1 MTEKEKPSSNPA
13 SPESDGPRPGGDQ
26 ATNPQINAY
35 AIDRLSQAFETS
47 AKRWELIVYP
57 SLFAFIILAAYGFY
71 LVFSL
76 AKDVHYLAISVD
88 SNMTVLASNMQSI
101 SDNVGQ
107 MSANVR
113 TMAVSVESIS
123 RDVTTLEPMLQ
134 HGGPRSIRSGHDLH
148 HRLHEQRHGR
158 HEPQYQPA
166 HELHELVHAV
176 VTGAGSGPPPWT
188 VRVCRF
194 PSPNARREEGAG
206 APDPPGDNPG
216 GKGGSS

>member
-1 MTEKEKPSSNPA
+1 MAENDLKPGT
-13 SPESDGPRPGGDQ
+13 PESSGLGGQ
-26 ATNPQINAY
+26 GGGEAANAQINAY

-113 TMAVSVESIS
+113 TLAVSVESIS
-123 RDVTTLEPMLQ
+123 RDVSTLEPMLTSMETIDDAIQ
-134 HGGPRSIRSGHDLH
+134 SMTFSTAHMRDDMAVMNRSISRPMSMMNWFM
-148 HRLHEQRHGR
+148 
-158 HEPQYQPA
+158 
-166 HELHELVHAV
+166 
-176 VTGAGSGPPPWT
+176 PW
-188 VRVCRF
+188 
-194 PSPNARREEGAG
+194 
-206 APDPPGDNPG
+206 
-216 GKGGSS
+216 

>member
-1 MTEKEKPSSNPA
+1 MTENHRPSGPNA
-13 SPESDGPRPGGDQ
+13 SHEAPDHGGIQGEVTDSQ
-26 ATNPQINAY
+26 LNAF

-101 SDNVGQ
+101 SDNMGQ

-113 TMAVSVESIS
+113 SMAVGVDSMA
-123 RDVTTLEPMLQ
+123 RDVSTLEPMLTSMENLD
-134 HGGPRSIRSGHDLH
+134 RSVQGMTFTTANMRDDMSIMNRNIS
-148 HRLHEQRHGR
+148 R
-158 HEPQYQPA
+158 PM
-166 HELHELVHAV
+166 
-176 VTGAGSGPPPWT
+176 SFMNWFMPW
-188 VRVCRF
+188 
-194 PSPNARREEGAG
+194 
-206 APDPPGDNPG
+206 
-216 GKGGSS
+216 